1 MIVHATDRGN
11 GSGGGQ
17 RVSFDLNCCE
27 KNEAKNEETVVQN
40 EVRKLIYLFKV
51 VKGHDYLY
59 CQILSQHCL
68 SLLLKCKVCFTNDM
82 IHFIATFVCRN
93 LHKCKRPFLR
103 KKIDRENFWKMI
115 PLLSTASIVGL
126 ARSKT
131 RFQKF
136 LRLWSSIDIIAWG
149 WSWGWSWG
157 SFPDVYCAIRDQHF

>member
-131 RFQKF
+131 RFQKIPPI

-149 WSWGWSWG
+149 WSWG
-157 SFPDVYCAIRDQHF
+157 SFPDVYGAIRDQHF

>member
-82 IHFIATFVCRN
+82 IHFIATFCCVN
-93 LHKCKRPFLR
+93 APFTD
-103 KKIDRENFWKMI
+103 K
-115 PLLSTASIVGL
+115 
-126 ARSKT
+126 
-131 RFQKF
+131 
-136 LRLWSSIDIIAWG
+136 
-149 WSWGWSWG
+149 
-157 SFPDVYCAIRDQHF
+157 